1 MTATTKINDEN
12 TTEWI
17 DEQAEDVKKLVGSF
31 VDSVHDPET
40 DEVVEYQLIWEGG
53 DLGIALTTLEEGASS
68 TNPGIG
74 VAVSR
79 VTGKGF
85 PFGIKNVAAGDILL
99 SINTKDMTTIS
110 LQEAVAYLQEC
121 DLPATL
127 RFRKSKQKT
136 TDEKEGSVPQTSQDT
151 STEAQGVKAAEAGKQ
166 RFSSR
171 ASRGYKALG
180 KQRTSMLSQFSGS
193 NDAVFND
200 SEETSSEF
208 TNHNF
213 LMDSTI
219 RTAKRIDPQT
229 NEKQEEETY
238 QKLEAAR
245 IAAADEFDAFFN
257 QVDEQPA
264 EEKNTEVVFDEYED
278 DFGDTEVGFD
288 ENLSL
293 DNQLVESDEEFED
306 GEESVDS
313 FRAQSIDQVPKK
325 RLLQQQSS
333 TAMLDSMPN
342 KPDSIAMLKHPSI
355 SSSIGT
361 FDKYSAGDREKMQFS
376 NDLHLREDDDDDED
390 KDDLASNQSLN
401 PSQDFGQEDRDTRED
416 TFSSQLSDISHDDVA
431 PSMDSD
437 LVRQSQP
444 LSALHT
450 LCQKGNLRG
459 VVQHLRVKG
468 FSSLVEREPNHGQTG
483 LHLAVKSGNA
493 QLVKLIMEQYKPL
506 EDIINLEDDKGN
518 TALHFAATK
527 SPGMVHMLLEHG
539 AVTNIKNSRKLT
551 PLIISIITTREDNV
565 IIPRMLLK
573 YGANPNDMHDSQTVI
588 HTAIELKR
596 LNIAGALVYAGAKLD
611 VEDTEG
617 RNVFEKLPHK
627 SLRQLIG
634 HIYFPP
640 TFISEK
646 ERAICMLC
654 RKKPGFG
661 HRKLNCTHCGRFCCH
676 ECAALTMEMFKFPL
690 GFPGRIRRGA
700 ANRDPKRVCKMCYNI
715 LKERNAEPETTGNRF
730 IKRVI
735 GIEWDEVNPEK
746 LVKARAAGRRG
757 GRQ

>member
-1 MTATTKINDEN
+1 MTATTLNNNEN
-12 TTEWI
+12 ATAWI
-17 DEQAEDVKKLVGSF
+17 DEQVADVKDLVGSF
-31 VDSVHDPET
+31 VDSVHDSET
-40 DEVVEYQLIWEGG
+40 DEMVEYQLIWEGG

-74 VAVSR
+74 VSVSR

-99 SINTKDMTTIS
+99 SINIKDMTTIS

-127 RFRKSKQKT
+127 RFRKPQEKA
-136 TDEKEGSVPQTSQDT
+136 TDEKVGSEPHTSQNVNK
-151 STEAQGVKAAEAGKQ
+151 EAQQVKAAEGGKQ
-166 RFSSR
+166 RFSNR
-171 ASRGYKALG
+171 GSRGYKALG
-180 KQRTSMLSQFSGS
+180 KQRTSLFSQFTGS
-193 NDAVFND
+193 NGG
-200 SEETSSEF
+200 EENPSDMTG
-208 TNHNF
+208 HNF
-213 LMDSTI
+213 MMDSTI

-229 NEKQEEETY
+229 TEKQDEETY
-238 QKLEAAR
+238 KKLEAAR

-257 QVDEQPA
+257 QVDEQPS
-264 EEKNTEVVFDEYED
+264 EEQKTEVVFDETEAVFD
-278 DFGDTEVGFD
+278 DETEAAFD
-288 ENLSL
+288 EEASF

-306 GEESVDS
+306 GEQSVDS
-313 FRAQSIDQVPKK
+313 FRAHTADQVPKK
-325 RLLQQQSS
+325 KLLQQHSS
-333 TAMLDSMPN
+333 TAMLGMPS
-342 KPDSIAMLKHPSI
+342 KPESIAMLGNPSI

-376 NDLHLREDDDDDED
+376 NDLNLREDDDDDDDE
-390 KDDLASNQSLN
+390 DDLKSNQAL
-401 PSQDFGQEDRDTRED
+401 PTSQDFDQIDRDTRED
-416 TFSSQLSDISHDDVA
+416 TFSSQPSDISHDDIA
-431 PSMDSD
+431 PSMDSNMMK
-437 LVRQSQP
+437 QSQP
-444 LSALHT
+444 LSALHA
-450 LCQKGNLRG
+450 LCQRGNLRA

-468 FSSLVEREPNHGQTG
+468 SSKLAEREPNHGQTG
-483 LHLAVKSGNA
+483 LHLAVKSGTA
-493 QLVKLIMEQYKPL
+493 QLVKLILEQYKPL

-539 AVTNIKNSRKLT
+539 AVTNVKNSRKLT

-596 LNIAGALVYAGAKLD
+596 LNIAGALVHAGAKLD

-617 RNVFEKLPHK
+617 HNVFEKLPHK
-627 SLRQLIG
+627 SLRQLVA
-634 HIYFPP
+634 HIHFPP

-646 ERAICMLC
+646 ERANCMLC

-676 ECAALTMEMFKFPL
+676 ECAPLTMEMFKFPL

-715 LKERNAEPETTGNRF
+715 LKERNAEPVKSGNRF

-746 LVKARAAGRRG
+746 LAKARAAGRRG
-757 GRQ
+757 GRE